1 MNIDLKQ
8 DTLGTS
14 CSGVSCFRPQYM
26 VILVIYGSRS
36 TERALKYGS
45 SWPYSKAFL
54 KCSVSV
60 NNLRKEKVPW
70 CMSEAFVAV
79 AAVAGQVVFYF
90 VQKALDDWWKSH
102 FPPSNGN
109 TDS

>member
-1 MNIDLKQ
+1 
-8 DTLGTS
+8 
-14 CSGVSCFRPQYM
+14 
-26 VILVIYGSRS
+26 
-36 TERALKYGS
+36 
-45 SWPYSKAFL
+45 
-54 KCSVSV
+54 
-60 NNLRKEKVPW
+60 
-70 CMSEAFVAV
+70 MSEAFVAV